1 MILPHR
7 HPPRGAI
14 LLSLVLILGVVGTAT
29 LFLLAQSNLSGVTD
43 TSDQTKSSKVRAVV
57 FGCLDE
63 ALIQFTKN
71 PAYAPTSIVT
81 PTATCT
87 STVTDLGGTSRRVE
101 LSYASLG
108 ITRKLTATVSVSP
121 VAVTG
126 VLEQ

>member
-1 MILPHR
+1 MTFPHR

-29 LFLLAQSNLSGVTD
+29 LFLLAQSNLNGVLETH
-43 TSDQTKSSKVRAVV
+43 DQTKSAKVRAVV

-71 PAYAPTSIVT
+71 PNYAPTSIVT

-101 LSYASLG
+101 LAYASLG
-108 ITRKLTATVSVSP
+108 ITRKIRAQITVSP